1 MKNSFRIP
9 SGLDHKY
16 RGCGSGIVKIDKQK
30 EIVLDF
36 DYTNEK
42 LQVLDDQ
49 NLIMCKD
56 AGRIIEET
64 DETVTRRAN
73 FSSYSI
79 FLY

>member
-1 MKNSFRIP
+1 M
-9 SGLDHKY
+9 
-16 RGCGSGIVKIDKQK
+16 
-30 EIVLDF
+30 DF